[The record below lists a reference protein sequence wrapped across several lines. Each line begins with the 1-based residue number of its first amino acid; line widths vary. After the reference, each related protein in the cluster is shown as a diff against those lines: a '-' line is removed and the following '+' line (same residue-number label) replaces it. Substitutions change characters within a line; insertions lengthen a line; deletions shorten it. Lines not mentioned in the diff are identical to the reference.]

1 MVSCRATNSFLKVDV
16 ASKRTRWALGG
27 RWGNFT
33 LYDLDGREYAPGTS
47 LWHGQHNAEW
57 FGEQPGN
64 ASAGATVSEV
74 LMFDNAY
81 DEGKSSRMLI
91 VEVDEAKLEAREA
104 WEFKTGAYTPVYGD
118 NDRLPTGNLL
128 GSFWLNSFDVEE
140 WSDAG
145 DAETRDAYEQFDA
158 RAMELVRATKLRA
171 WSASVESPGVP
182 ASRRPCSACPGA
194 ALWVPSPVS
203 PGLGCPELVRLRQAA
218 PRWHMLGSSHYS

>member
-1 MVSCRATNSFLKVDV
+1 
-16 ASKRTRWALGG
+16 
-27 RWGNFT
+27 
-33 LYDLDGREYAPGTS
+33 
-47 LWHGQHNAEW
+47 
-57 FGEQPGN
+57 
-64 ASAGATVSEV
+64 
-74 LMFDNAY
+74 MFDNAY

-128 GSFWLNSFDVEE
+128 GSFWLNSFDAEE

-171 WSASVESPGVP
+171 WSASVQGRLCERGTCDNSKRGEWRMYSVERFYTAPLVHSVTCASAGSGSVLSFASHNNFKQNNPDPAHWYILDSAGNEVMDGAFSFRPHWAPATVTVTFASDSKLGTGEES
-182 ASRRPCSACPGA
+182 
-194 ALWVPSPVS
+194 
-203 PGLGCPELVRLRQAA
+203 
-218 PRWHMLGSSHYS
+218 GSIRVKNKWGDTTTESFSCG